1 MDDLTGKIS
10 EILNDP
16 QAMEQVN
23 ALAGMLGMSGNAPPS
38 GTPAPKEPPPA
49 ATPLGALGNLGALG
63 SLLGNNPPAAAPAL
77 DNDMAQT
84 MMKILPLLGSI
95 QQEDDNTRLLRAL
108 RPGTRLVLVG
118 DADQLPSVGP
128 GNVFSDLIRS
138 GREERRH
145 KLDEAAKIMQMLKLL
160 PLLKSQGIL

>member
-108 RPGTRLVLVG
+108 RPLL
-118 DADQLPSVGP
+118 S
-128 GNVFSDLIRS
+128 
-138 GREERRH
+138 EERRH

>member
-38 GTPAPKEPPPA
+38 GTSAPKEPPPA
-49 ATPLGALGNLGALG
+49 ANPLGALGNLGALG
-63 SLLGNNPPAAAPAL
+63 SLLGGNHPPAAAPAL

-108 RPGTRLVLVG
+108 RPLL
-118 DADQLPSVGP
+118 S
-128 GNVFSDLIRS
+128 
-138 GREERRH
+138 EERRH

>member
-63 SLLGNNPPAAAPAL
+63 SLLGNNPPAAPAL

-108 RPGTRLVLVG
+108 RPLL
-118 DADQLPSVGP
+118 S
-128 GNVFSDLIRS
+128 
-138 GREERRH
+138 EERRH